1 MAASLLPYCRICAVL
16 TDVHSRRYSLSIAE
30 ENKPAFL
37 LSRNERGEAGE
48 ENSQPLETVIA
59 MAASRDPDV
68 RRSIAVSLPAAT
80 GHCSESGLLS
90 SRRKQMDLGFLHL
103 TQHLLNHLGC
113 VFPRPVSGLG
123 LPRAFRIR
131 AKSL

>member
-1 MAASLLPYCRICAVL
+1 MPPKGAIGAPPVRRERRHIPLLPLADLCSQAAGVKSVEAQR
-16 TDVHSRRYSLSIAE
+16 DVAAALYSLSIAE

-68 RRSIAVSLPAAT
+68 RRSIAVSTRAT
-80 GHCSESGLLS
+80 IYSCAG
-90 SRRKQMDLGFLHL
+90 
-103 TQHLLNHLGC
+103 
-113 VFPRPVSGLG
+113 
-123 LPRAFRIR
+123 I
-131 AKSL
+131 

>member
-1 MAASLLPYCRICAVL
+1 M

-68 RRSIAVSLPAAT
+68 RRSIAGAMYRLSMCTRLKRRFVQKGVLEPLLLFSKTSADREVQRYSMHAIQVSLEP
-80 GHCSESGLLS
+80 
-90 SRRKQMDLGFLHL
+90 F
-103 TQHLLNHLGC
+103 
-113 VFPRPVSGLG
+113 
-123 LPRAFRIR
+123 
-131 AKSL
+131 

>member
-1 MAASLLPYCRICAVL
+1 MPPKGAIGAPPVRRERRHIPLLPLADLCSQAAGVKSVEAQR
-16 TDVHSRRYSLSIAE
+16 DVAAALYSLSIAE

-68 RRSIAVSLPAAT
+68 RRSIAVSTRHDGLSMHYSL
-80 GHCSESGLLS
+80 GSDLLS
-90 SRRKQMDLGFLHL
+90 SK
-103 TQHLLNHLGC
+103 
-113 VFPRPVSGLG
+113 SGS
-123 LPRAFRIR
+123 AQI
-131 AKSL
+131 